1 MAKARSFGTTWW
13 GRAWLEALEQRA
25 LVDPNRLPR
34 GRTYARQ
41 GRVTSLEVGP
51 GELRAQVWGKPTDPY
66 STTLSMRTLDA
77 AEWDRLL
84 DMIMD
89 KASNTAALLAGQVP
103 EDIAEFVLPSR
114 GDLGPDCSC
123 PDAAEP
129 CKHAAALC
137 YVAADLFDE
146 DPFAL
151 LTLRGRGREQVLTEV
166 RARRSAALGTT
177 VTPPSD
183 QPRGA
188 DPSISASQAYR
199 REPVPLDRSPRVP
212 PGPGRWRRLAATPGA
227 DSGID
232 LDDLTELVN
241 DAAER
246 AWSMLAVGTD
256 SGLHLSVGADVVRR
270 AARADA
276 DVQAVAQATGVDATE
291 LAAAVAA
298 WRIGG
303 QAGYL
308 AHRSPVEIEDAQWQR
323 VAAALGPDAKRRAT
337 AINVGPKQLRVDRD
351 KRWWRFEADD
361 ELGWLLVDGPAD
373 DPADLL

>member
-1 MAKARSFGTTWW
+1 MTTISPSSSSYQSGVADMAKARSFGTTWW

-77 AEWDRLL
+77 DEWNRL
-84 DMIMD
+84 
-89 KASNTAALLAGQVP
+89 
-103 EDIAEFVLPSR
+103 
-114 GDLGPDCSC
+114 
-123 PDAAEP
+123 
-129 CKHAAALC
+129 
-137 YVAADLFDE
+137 DLFDE

-166 RARRSAALGTT
+166 RARRSAVLGTT

-199 REPVPLDRSPRVP
+199 REPVQLDRSPRVP
-212 PGPGRWRRLAATPGA
+212 P
-227 DSGID
+227 
-232 LDDLTELVN
+232 
-241 DAAER
+241 
-246 AWSMLAVGTD
+246 GTD

-276 DVQAVAQATGVDATE
+276 DVQAVAQATGVDTTE

-361 ELGWLLVDGPAD
+361 NLGWLLVDGPAD